1 MWLFCGSEH
10 VTSDDRF
17 VYGYSKSNMPKNF
30 FLDIDKYC
38 WRKKNNAIGNISNI
52 SIIAPSQW
60 MFERA
65 KQSKILKKSNI
76 SVINIPL
83 DVDFWRFRPKEK
95 VSLLPKHL
103 NITFGTS
110 SFSKDKGLLMFV
122 NSLILLR
129 KSTCI
134 DHVVVNYVGNLDNE
148 ILKRTPFS
156 YNNHGFISSNI
167 RLREVYQK
175 SDLCIFPSYIESFGQ
190 MAAESAIAGAY
201 VIAYSKTG
209 VSDFIKNGENGTLFS
224 VYTEEAL
231 SEAINQSIASIKRLN
246 ILKYNKLTIN
256 KELSLEYI
264 GNKYGKL
271 LDDIVQHL

>member
-1 MWLFCGSEH
+1 
-10 VTSDDRF
+10 
-17 VYGYSKSNMPKNF
+17 
-30 FLDIDKYC
+30 
-38 WRKKNNAIGNISNI
+38 
-52 SIIAPSQW
+52 

-76 SVINIPL
+76 SIINIPL
-83 DVDFWRFRPKEK
+83 DVNFWKFKPKAK
-95 VSLLPKHL
+95 VSPLPEYL

-110 SFSKDKGLLMFV
+110 SFSEDKGLLMFV

-129 KSTCI
+129 KNTSI
-134 DHVVVNYVGNLDNE
+134 DSVVVNYVGKLDDD
-148 ILKRTPFS
+148 ILKRTPFR

-167 RLREVYQK
+167 GLREVYQK
-175 SDLCIFPSYIESFGQ
+175 SDLCVFPSYIESFGQ
-190 MAAESAIAGAY
+190 MAAESSIAGAY

-224 VYTEEAL
+224 VYSEEAL
-231 SEAINQSIASIKRLN
+231 AEAINQSIASIKRLN

-271 LDDIVQHL
+271 LDDINQHL